1 MAGRRLSM
9 RRNREI
15 LRQKWALGRSHREVA
30 RSLGISLGAVSAAL
44 ARARAAGLGCWEAVL
59 ALGEVELEHHL
70 YTYGRGSSSARP
82 LPDWGEIHTELGK
95 KGVTLQL
102 LHIEYLERHSD
113 GYAYTQFCDYYRR
126 WRKKQKRSMR
136 QVHRAGEKLFIDYS
150 GKKPSI
156 VDPTTG
162 QVREVELFV
171 AVFGA
176 SNYTY
181 AEATES
187 QKSADFIT
195 SHVRAFEHFGGVA
208 ELLVPDQ
215 LKSAVTKACRY
226 EPGLQSAYEEMAEHY
241 GTAVMPARPRKP
253 KDKAKVEVA
262 VQIVQR
268 WILAVLRHETF
279 FSLAELNTRIRELLE
294 RLNDR
299 PMRSYRASRREL
311 FVKLDQPALRPLPV
325 VPFVFAEWK
334 FAKVNIDYH
343 VELEGHYYSVP
354 HALVG
359 EKVELRFTAGTLEV
373 YCRGQRVAS
382 HPRNGKEHRLPGRHS
397 TKPSHMPKSHQKHLE
412 WTPTRF
418 IHWGESI
425 GEATG
430 LLVSAILADRPHPEQ
445 GYRSCLGILRLE
457 KRYGHAR
464 LEAACARAHRVQA
477 RSYRHVEAILKN
489 GLDRVEDRNAK
500 RKDPQPSLALHENLR
515 GSDYY
520 DNHQQREGEM
530 NDAQ

>member
-1 MAGRRLSM
+1 
-9 RRNREI
+9 
-15 LRQKWALGRSHREVA
+15 
-30 RSLGISLGAVSAAL
+30 
-44 ARARAAGLGCWEAVL
+44 
-59 ALGEVELEHHL
+59 
-70 YTYGRGSSSARP
+70 
-82 LPDWGEIHTELGK
+82 
-95 KGVTLQL
+95 
-102 LHIEYLERHSD
+102 
-113 GYAYTQFCDYYRR
+113 
-126 WRKKQKRSMR
+126 
-136 QVHRAGEKLFIDYS
+136 
-150 GKKPSI
+150 

-187 QKSADFIT
+187 QKSADFIA
-195 SHVRAFEHFGGVA
+195 SHVRAFEYFGGVA

-215 LKSAVTKACRY
+215 LKSGVTKACRY
-226 EPGLQSAYEEMAEHY
+226 EPGLQSTYEEMAEHY

-253 KDKAKVEVA
+253 KDKSKVEVA

-268 WILAVLRHETF
+268 WILTVLRHETF
-279 FSLAELNTRIRELLE
+279 FSLAELNTRIRALLDQ
-294 RLNDR
+294 LNDR

-311 FVKLDQPALRPLPV
+311 FVKLDQPVLRPLPAI
-325 VPFVFAEWK
+325 PFEFAEWK
-334 FAKVNIDYH
+334 LAKVNIDYH
-343 VELEGHYYSVP
+343 IELEGHYYSVP

-373 YCRGQRVAS
+373 YFRGQRVAS
-382 HPRNGKEHRLPGRHS
+382 HPRNGRVHRLPGRHS

-418 IHWGESI
+418 IHWAESI

-430 LLVSAILADRPHPEQ
+430 LLVTAILADRPHPEQ
-445 GYRSCLGILRLE
+445 GYRSCLGILRLS
-457 KRYGHAR
+457 KRYGNTR
-464 LEAACARAHRVQA
+464 LEAACARAHRAHA
-477 RSYRHVEAILKN
+477 RSYRHVESILKN
-489 GLDRVEDRNAK
+489 GLDRTDDS
-500 RKDPQPSLALHENLR
+500 RKKNPQPRLPLHENLR

-520 DNHQQREGEM
+520 DNPTQRREGEM